1 MFELIH
7 SISLDVEGGTAVGR
21 ALVPKD
27 YPVLKDHYPE
37 RPLLPGS
44 FLIELSAQ
52 IAGPLAEELV
62 KARFQQM
69 KSALLGMVRES
80 KFLYVCALPTTLHIH
95 AEAIR
100 VERSNVHVKAG
111 VEVNGNRVFQGEL
124 VMMMQ
129 EIRDEWREA
138 FKVRKERLEKW
149 KAAAG

>member
-7 SISLDVEGGTAVGR
+7 SISVDVESGTAVGH
-21 ALVPKD
+21 AVVPKD
-27 YPVLKDHYPE
+27 YPVLADHFPE

-52 IAGPLAEELV
+52 IAGPLAEEV
-62 KARFQQM
+62 GKARFQQM

-80 KFLYVCALPTTLHIH
+80 KFLYVCALPTTLRIH
-95 AEAIR
+95 AEVMR
-100 VERSNVHVKAG
+100 LERSSVHVKAAVDVTG
-111 VEVNGNRVFQGEL
+111 SKVFQGEL

-129 EIRDEWREA
+129 DIRPEWLEA